1 MRSRRRR
8 RRAPRPR
15 PEDLRVAGNGG
26 VVFRIVVYLSLSL
39 SLSLVGVGSAV
50 LSKHEENIHHEV
62 SPSFLLESDRTR
74 HSLFLRTE
82 KNTKIL
88 RERAFQCLF
97 IPSFIVDVV
106 VVVVSEK

>member
-26 VVFRIVVYLSLSL
+26 NGGVVFRIVVYL

-62 SPSFLLESDRTR
+62 SPS
-74 HSLFLRTE
+74 SL
-82 KNTKIL
+82 
-88 RERAFQCLF
+88 
-97 IPSFIVDVV
+97 PSF
-106 VVVVSEK
+106 

>member
-26 VVFRIVVYLSLSL
+26 VVFRIVVYL

>member
-39 SLSLVGVGSAV
+39 VGVGSAV

-62 SPSFLLESDRTR
+62 SPS
-74 HSLFLRTE
+74 SL
-82 KNTKIL
+82 
-88 RERAFQCLF
+88 
-97 IPSFIVDVV
+97 PSF
-106 VVVVSEK
+106 